1 VPIHYP
7 DILSEASERRSFSYT
22 TKDAILYALSIG
34 MGEDADGLPFVY
46 EQGLQLVPTAVTV
59 LGGSIMPPLVPGP
72 GLRKSSFDFPKVVHG
87 EQEIIIYRPLRPADT
102 LFTSTRTL
110 SVEDK
115 GEGRGAVVV
124 TETRW
129 TDADGADVA
138 ALVNTIFARGDG
150 GFGGPRAE
158 RAQLAGEPARA
169 PDISVTMPTRRDQAL
184 LYRLNGDGNPLHA
197 DPAAAARV
205 GFPGPIM
212 HGLCTFG
219 MTCRAILQHVVGY
232 DGSRIFSHGARF
244 TAPLFPGETLRI
256 DLWIDSDIVD
266 FKATAVERD
275 IAVIRNGCTALR
287 PATTPPEAAEAS
299 AGATA
304 PGIS

>member
-7 DILSEASERRSFSYT
+7 DILSEASERRAFSYT

-34 MGEDADGLPFVY
+34 MGEDAGGLPFVY

-59 LGGSIMPPLVPGP
+59 LGGSIMPPLVAGP

-87 EQEIIIYRPLRPADT
+87 EQEVVVYRPLLPTDT

-138 ALVNTIFARGDG
+138 ALINTIFARGDG

-158 RAQLAGEPARA
+158 RAQLAKEPVRA
-169 PDISVTMPTRRDQAL
+169 PDISVSMPTRRDQAL

-232 DGSRIFSHGARF
+232 DSSRIFSHGARF
-244 TAPLFPGETLRI
+244 TAPLFPGETLRV
-256 DLWIDSDIVD
+256 DLWVDDDIVD

-275 IAVIRNGCTALR
+275 VAVIRNGCTALR
-287 PATTPPEAAEAS
+287 PPAVPPAKEGAP
-299 AGATA
+299 AGAAA
-304 PGIS
+304 PGLS

>member
-34 MGEDADGLPFVY
+34 MGEEAGGLPFVY
-46 EQGLQLVPTAVTV
+46 EQALRIVPTAVTV
-59 LGGSIMPPLVPGP
+59 LGGSIMPPLLPGA

-87 EQEIIIYRPLRPADT
+87 EQEIIVYRPLRAADT
-102 LFTSTRTL
+102 LFTDTRTL

-158 RAQLAGEPARA
+158 RAQLPDEPART
-169 PDISVTMPTRRDQAL
+169 PDISVLMPTRRDQAL

-197 DPAAAARV
+197 DPVAAAQV
-205 GFPGPIM
+205 GFPQPIM

-219 MTCRAILQHVVGY
+219 MTCRAILQQVVGY
-232 DGSRIFSHGARF
+232 DSDRIFSHSARF
-244 TAPLFPGETLRI
+244 TAPLFPGETLRV
-256 DLWIDSDIVD
+256 DLWVDGDIVD

-275 IAVIRNGCTALR
+275 VAVIRNGCTALR
-287 PATTPPEAAEAS
+287 PAAVSSDRVEAP
-299 AGATA
+299 AGAA
-304 PGIS
+304 ASDIS

>member
-1 VPIHYP
+1 MPIHYP

-34 MGEDADGLPFVY
+34 MGEDAGGLPFVY
-46 EQGLQLVPTAVTV
+46 EPGLQLVPTAVTV
-59 LGGSIMPPLVPGP
+59 LGGSIMPPLAAGP

-87 EQEIIIYRPLRPADT
+87 EQEILIYRPLRPADT
-102 LFTSTRTL
+102 LFTSTRTI

-129 TDADGADVA
+129 TDEGGADVA

-158 RAQLAGEPARA
+158 RVQQADEPARA
-169 PDISVTMPTRRDQAL
+169 PDISVSMPTRRDQAL

-197 DPAAAARV
+197 DPAVAMRV

-219 MTCRAILQHVVGY
+219 MTCRAILQHVVGG
-232 DGSRIFSHGARF
+232 DSSRIFSHRARF
-244 TAPLFPGETLRI
+244 TAPLFPGETLRV
-256 DLWIDSDIVD
+256 DLWVDGDSVD
-266 FKATAVERD
+266 FRAVAVERD
-275 IAVIRNGCTALR
+275 VAVIRNGCTALR
-287 PATTPPEAAEAS
+287 PAAARSEPVAVP
-299 AGATA
+299 AGAAA
-304 PGIS
+304 PGLS

>member
-1 VPIHYP
+1 MPIHYP
-7 DILSEASERRSFSYT
+7 DILSEVSERRSFSYT

-34 MGEDADGLPFVY
+34 MGEDAGGLSFVY
-46 EQGLQLVPTAVTV
+46 EPGLQLVPTAVTV
-59 LGGSIMPPLVPGP
+59 LGGSIMPTLVAGP

-87 EQEIIIYRPLRPADT
+87 EQEIIVYRPLLPADT

-129 TDADGADVA
+129 TDGDGADVA

-158 RAQLAGEPARA
+158 RAQQADEPARA
-169 PDISVTMPTRRDQAL
+169 PDISVQMPTRRDQAL

-197 DPAAAARV
+197 DPEVAMRV

-219 MTCRAILQHVVGY
+219 MTCRAVLQHVAGY
-232 DGSRIFSHGARF
+232 DGSRIFSHGGRF
-244 TAPLFPGETLRI
+244 TAPLFPGETLRV
-256 DLWIDSDIVD
+256 DLWVDGDSVD
-266 FKATAVERD
+266 CRATAIERD
-275 IAVIRNGCTALR
+275 VAVIRNGRTTLR
-287 PATTPPEAAEAS
+287 PAATLSEPAGVP
-299 AGATA
+299 AGAA
-304 PGIS
+304 VPGLS